1 MSRWFGRSR
10 QEAGSPDRAALED
23 SQSSTPTPVKG
34 ARGQRGTP
42 GASESAEAAAGP
54 QTLVPKIEALKAHI
68 AQMRANLKTWDE
80 EFVGELEKCLRD
92 DDDLTDTAQRPPK

>member
-1 MSRWFGRSR
+1 VHCGF
-10 QEAGSPDRAALED
+10 ACTALACI
-23 SQSSTPTPVKG
+23 SVKG

-80 EFVGELEKCLRD
+80 EFVGELEKCLRVSVPARAASSAPE
-92 DDDLTDTAQRPPK
+92 LRLQ